1 MPETVVNKKAPAVA
15 TDYDL
20 LSGRDSMAE
29 FYKLQ
34 LEDLRSR
41 KIAAAGFLSPKEQEA
56 LTLTSDLDILTT
68 KILCKLKVL
77 SDYDPLLNTMRA
89 LTGHEDRMDISRE
102 LATRHYN
109 KSVTDHFVSQFVDT
123 SKTNSL
129 LGFNEGGGG
138 LRGYRSGIGGEL
150 NAGSVWGRLERALP
164 QAVVQAGGGGG
175 GNQAAVNA

>member
-1 MPETVVNKKAPAVA
+1 MPETVVNKKAPTVA

-34 LEDLRSR
+34 LEDLRSK
-41 KIAAAGFLSPKEQEA
+41 KIAAAGFLSAKEQEA

-77 SDYDPLLNTMRA
+77 SDYDPTLNTMRA
-89 LTGHEDRMDISRE
+89 LTGHEDRTDIARE

-109 KSVTDHFVSQFVDT
+109 KSVTDYFVSQFVDT
-123 SKTNSL
+123 TRTNTL
-129 LGFNEGGGG
+129 LGLGSGGGG
-138 LRGYRSGIGGEL
+138 LAGYRAGIGGEIGG
-150 NAGSVWGRLERALP
+150 ASVWGRLAGALP
-164 QAVVQAGGGGG
+164 TALSGGASSGSTTE
-175 GNQAAVNA
+175 